1 MTRIFFGPEIF
12 FSGYGNRLPVV
23 LVARTTVLHHL
34 CDIWEGPGAQE
45 HPTTSPDA
53 RDSSNLVRR
62 FENVRADNLRLA
74 DVRSVGHCEI
84 PPSAHLDL
92 GMYVYSFG
100 GRSTRALSPS
110 QTELWGR
117 IGAAGGREDNVI
129 VAESYSC

>member
-1 MTRIFFGPEIF
+1 MISGKVQVPKNIPQRLLTPE
-12 FSGYGNRLPVV
+12 
-23 LVARTTVLHHL
+23 A
-34 CDIWEGPGAQE
+34 A
-45 HPTTSPDA
+45 A
-53 RDSSNLVRR
+53 NLVRR

-117 IGAAGGREDNVI
+117 IGAAGGREDI